1 VVSASVAFTHR
12 VSAQTGLTFAPL
24 LRRTLSLIYEALLVA
39 AILWC
44 AAFLYA
50 IVESRLSSAHLRA
63 VYQLYLLLV
72 TGIYF
77 IWQWQHG
84 QTLPMRTW
92 RVSLVTR
99 SGTAVSFWR
108 AVARFLFA
116 TVGLLLL
123 GLGFLWALVD
133 PDRQFLHDRLAG
145 TRLVSN

>member
-1 VVSASVAFTHR
+1 VSAK
-12 VSAQTGLTFAPL
+12 TGLIFAPL

-39 AILWC
+39 GVLWC

-50 IVESRLSSAHLRA
+50 IFESRLSSVHLRA

-72 TGIYF
+72 TGVYF

-84 QTLPMRTW
+84 QTLPMKTW

-99 SGTAVSFWR
+99 EGKEVSLGQ
-108 AVARFLFA
+108 ALARFLFA

-123 GLGFLWALVD
+123 GLGFVWALVD
-133 PDRQFLHDRLAG
+133 PDTQFLHDRLAG